1 MGRPVNKRKVTI
13 VAACLYYSGLVP
25 LARWWM
31 RRSGRHVI
39 ILNYHRASSG
49 KNLRSHIRYLQ
60 RAYCVLPLE
69 QALNELFAS
78 SNQTNRDARSP
89 IVLTFDDGY
98 HDNYTH
104 AAALA
109 CELQAP
115 LTVFLLPGYVNRNI
129 PFWWRAGERLV
140 AAARVEQATIEGR
153 AYHLNLA
160 EERCLLER
168 VVYERA
174 YYARSVAEREA
185 FLASVQAALGVSTS
199 SDPADPLRSLTW
211 EEVRLMGA
219 TGWISFGAHTMHHPI
234 LGNLADPREVEHEV
248 QDCRTVLEQ
257 RLGCRVSAFAYPCGR
272 MKHIGNHG
280 LEAVEK
286 AGYQWAVTTER
297 GINTPAVHPLLL
309 RRIVVDD
316 GYQHW
321 LFLAADIAGVWPFL
335 LRVAHRLRKIAR
347 RPTVAPQSNRDVKR

>member
-1 MGRPVNKRKVTI
+1 MNKRQVTA
-13 VAACLYYSGLVP
+13 VSALLYYSGLVP
-25 LARWWM
+25 LARWWT

-39 ILNYHRASSG
+39 ILNYHCASRG
-49 KNLRSHIRYLQ
+49 KHLRSHVRYLQ
-60 RAYCVLPLE
+60 RAYRILPLE
-69 QALNELFAS
+69 QALKELYATS
-78 SNQTNRDARSP
+78 PRTDRDKRSP

-109 CELQAP
+109 RELRAP

-129 PFWWRAGERLV
+129 PFWWEAGEKLV
-140 AAARVEQATIEGR
+140 AAARVKQATIEGR
-153 AYHLNLA
+153 TYHLNLA

-174 YYARSVAEREA
+174 YYATSVAEREA
-185 FLASVQAALGVSTS
+185 FLASVPAALGVSTT
-199 SDPADPLRSLTW
+199 SDPDDPVRPLTW

-234 LGNLADPREVEHEV
+234 LGYLADPREVEHEV
-248 QDCRTVLEQ
+248 KDSRTVLEQ
-257 RLGCRVSAFAYPCGR
+257 QIGCRVSAFAYPCGR
-272 MKHIGNHG
+272 MEHIGNHG
-280 LEAVEK
+280 LEAVQK
-286 AGYQWAVTTER
+286 AGYRWAVTTER

-321 LFLAADIAGVWPFL
+321 LFLAADIAGVWQFL
-335 LRVAHRLRKIAR
+335 LRVAHGLRKTAR
-347 RPTVAPQSNRDVKR
+347 RPSSAPQSNRDDRR